1 MSRQRRYF
9 KALLKTEDGA
19 VLEEGYACILHQN
32 RAVEFRSGFVPL
44 MKFGTTAHIVRVME
58 DQETHC
64 FTGQVYLS
72 SPKLLR
78 IINVSD
84 KLLAEAEL
92 ALSVETSIHAKL
104 SPVLSQAETFHLPI
118 GKLIKFEAE
127 IYSISMTTI
136 KFTSNEKFAVGAQ
149 LNIGTEDPVHLKK
162 VLVEVFQTIDFG
174 KEKNGY
180 RCRILSMPEQSKTNL
195 SEYLEKLNQIF
206 PVIEVDDE
214 DEPEEDRI

>member
-1 MSRQRRYF
+1 MSRQKRYF
-9 KALLKTEDGA
+9 KALLKTENGA
-19 VLEEGYACILHQN
+19 VLEEGYACILHQD

-44 MKFGTTAHIVRVME
+44 MKFGTTANIVRVME
-58 DQETHC
+58 NQETHC

-78 IINVSD
+78 IVNVND
-84 KLLAEAEL
+84 KLLADAEL

-118 GKLIKFEAE
+118 GKLIKFDAE
-127 IYSISMTTI
+127 IYSISTTTI
-136 KFTSNEKFAVGAQ
+136 KFISSEKFAIGAQ
-149 LNIGTEDPVHLKK
+149 LLINTDVPVHLKK

-180 RCRILSMPEQSKTNL
+180 RCKVLSLPEPSNVNL
-195 SEYLEKLNQIF
+195 SEYLESLNQIF

-214 DEPEEDRI
+214 EDSEEDRI